1 MAARSSTAG
10 RRGQV
15 GIDALLASKEMVIVC
30 GSGGTGK
37 TTIAATLGVIAATR
51 LGARVL
57 VLTVDPARRLA
68 DALGLGPLGNA
79 EVQVAPKLLAAADPV
94 GRGDRRP
101 DDAKHGEL
109 WVAMLDT
116 KSGWDELIRRHAPDA
131 QVRDQILANSLYQNV
146 TGRFVHSHDY
156 LAMERLHEVHASG
169 RYDLIVIDTPPS
181 RNALDLLD
189 APGRMK
195 EFFGSRLLRWLTVP
209 YRSRFF
215 TVASKPFYQVA
226 DRILGSRFLQDI
238 AEFFVLF
245 QTMEDGF
252 VQRANEV
259 ERLLID
265 PRTSFVVVSTLEAAP
280 AYEAVTLS
288 RELERRSMHLGAVV
302 LNRVLP
308 TAFRSAAAAKSA
320 RRLRAAIGT
329 KPGATPDGEAMP
341 GGEAVAGVDKAAQ
354 RSGSVVARVAKAI
367 GADPVEVG
375 DVLAEVSARFHDVAV
390 VASRE
395 AERRNELER
404 IGALTVSAP
413 SLPFDVTDLDAL
425 ALLGAHLLQRLPAG
439 AT

>member
-1 MAARSSTAG
+1 MAERSSTAG

-94 GRGDRRP
+94 GRGDRRL

-131 QVRDQILANSLYQNV
+131 LVRDQILANSLYQNV

-226 DRILGSRFLQDI
+226 DRILGSHFLHDI

-320 RRLRAAIGT
+320 RRLRAAIGA
-329 KPGATPDGEAMP
+329 KPGATPDGEA
-341 GGEAVAGVDKAAQ
+341 AAAVDKAAQ
-354 RSGSVVARVAKAI
+354 HSGSVVARVAKAI
-367 GADPVEVG
+367 GADSVEVG

-425 ALLGAHLLQRLPAG
+425 ALLGAHLLQRIPAG